1 MIEIKN
7 HFLVPKSGVP
17 GITADES
24 PNHSGTFSNEL
35 PDTIVIHYTAG
46 NSLASSVSW
55 LKNPQAKASAHTV
68 VGKTGDIV
76 QLVPFNIK
84 AWHAGRS
91 HWKGRSGMNHYSI
104 GIEIDNAGLLEK
116 RADGYYTHFSKRI
129 DNSQVVLARHKNGTE
144 EQAWE
149 AFTEKQI
156 EAVELICL
164 SIKEQYPII
173 DIVGH
178 DDISPGRKIDPGPAF
193 PLESLR
199 NRVLFGRKDDQQDDQ
214 ITEPE
219 TSAGVVSADYLNI
232 RQQAAPDSPLVSD
245 PLPKGTKLRILE
257 NDNGWLHVKVDMEGW
272 VSQRWVKKI

>member
-7 HFLVPKSGVP
+7 HFFVPKSGVP

-164 SIKEQYPII
+164 SIKEQYPSI
-173 DIVGH
+173 DIVTIFLPVEKLIQARPFLWNH
-178 DDISPGRKIDPGPAF
+178 CETESFLDEKMISKMI
-193 PLESLR
+193 
-199 NRVLFGRKDDQQDDQ
+199 K
-214 ITEPE
+214 
-219 TSAGVVSADYLNI
+219 
-232 RQQAAPDSPLVSD
+232 
-245 PLPKGTKLRILE
+245 
-257 NDNGWLHVKVDMEGW
+257 
-272 VSQRWVKKI
+272 